1 MRQYVQYWCNKC
13 DIFASKKSP
22 HKKPRAPMKQ
32 YIVDA
37 PWERM
42 AIDILGP
49 LPRSE
54 DGNRYLM
61 VVEDY
66 FTKWTE
72 AIPIPNAEATTV
84 ARKFVERIVT
94 IFGVPLSVHSDQ
106 GSNFQSKVFKE
117 MCHILG
123 IHKTRTTPFRP
134 ISDGMVEKSNSTIET
149 MLSVFVS
156 KHQRDWNDY
165 IYLLMLAYRSAEHES
180 LGTSPCSILF
190 DREINLPIDLVLS
203 RPEYHLPEID

>member
-1 MRQYVQYWCNKC
+1 MG
-13 DIFASKKSP
+13 
-22 HKKPRAPMKQ
+22 
-32 YIVDA
+32 A

-49 LPRSE
+49 LLRSE

-72 AIPIPNAEATTV
+72 AIPIPNAEAITV
-84 ARKFVERIVT
+84 GRNLVKRIVN
-94 IFGVPLSVHSDQ
+94 IFGVPLSIHSDQ
-106 GSNFQSKVFKE
+106 GSNFESKVFKE
-117 MCHILG
+117 MCHIFG

-134 ISDGMVEKSNSTIET
+134 KSDGMVEQSNSIIET

-156 KHQRDWNDY
+156 KHQRDWDDY
-165 IYLLMLAYRSAEHES
+165 IYLLMLTYRSAEHAS
-180 LGTSPCSILF
+180 LGTSLCSMLF
-190 DREINLPIDLVLS
+190 GR
-203 RPEYHLPEID
+203 